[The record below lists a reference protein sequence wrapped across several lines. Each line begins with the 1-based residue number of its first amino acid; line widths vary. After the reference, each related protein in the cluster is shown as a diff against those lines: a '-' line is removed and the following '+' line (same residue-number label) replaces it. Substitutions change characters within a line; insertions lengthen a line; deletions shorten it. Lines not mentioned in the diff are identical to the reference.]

1 MEIKS
6 FTSEG
11 MSVKSEGSNLYIEG
25 YGAVYGN
32 VDSYKDIV
40 QAGAFDAFL
49 VSEDA
54 KRVKF
59 CYCHSMREVIGKVE
73 EMKSDETGLWF
84 RVKISNTT
92 LGRDVATLIED
103 EALTEFSIGY
113 KTEDSIYKDDG
124 VRVLT
129 KLTLYEISVVSRA
142 ANPKATLTSTE
153 RKEEQPEEEK
163 TAIREMSY
171 AQLKAELEELEGRK
185 AEILAYMNARVLER
199 VNINNLN

>member
-6 FTSEG
+6 FTNEG
-11 MSVKSEGSNLYIEG
+11 MSVKSEGQNLYIEG
-25 YGAVYGN
+25 YAAVYGN

-49 VSEDA
+49 ASEDA

-59 CYCHSMREVIGKVE
+59 CYSHSMREVIGKVE
-73 EMKSDETGLWF
+73 EMKSDEKGLWF
-84 RVKISNTT
+84 RAKISNTT
-92 LGRDVATLIED
+92 LGKDVATLIDD

-129 KLTLYEISVVSRA
+129 KLSLYEISVVSRA
-142 ANPKATLTSTE
+142 ANPKATLTGTE
-153 RKEEQPEEEK
+153 RKEEQMDKEP
-163 TAIREMSY
+163 TALDQMNY
-171 AQLKAELEELEGRK
+171 AQLKAELDVLEGRK
-185 AEILAYMNARVLER
+185 AEIRAQMCARVFEK

>member
-6 FTSEG
+6 FTNEG

-49 VSEDA
+49 ASEDA

-73 EMKSDETGLWF
+73 EMKSDEKGLWF

-124 VRVLT
+124 VRLLT
-129 KLTLYEISVVSRA
+129 KLKLYEISVVSRA

-153 RKEEQPEEEK
+153 RKEEQPEKK
-163 TAIREMSY
+163 TALKEMSY

-185 AEILAYMNARVLER
+185 AEIRAQMCARVFEK
-199 VNINNLN
+199 VNINN

>member
-1 MEIKS
+1 MENKS
-6 FTSEG
+6 FTNEG
-11 MSVKSEGSNLYIEG
+11 VSVKSEGNNLYIEG

-49 VSEDA
+49 ASDEA

-59 CYCHSMREVIGKVE
+59 CYCHSMREVVGKVE
-73 EMKSDETGLWF
+73 ELKSDEKGLWF

-92 LGRDVATLIED
+92 LGKDVATLIED

-129 KLTLYEISVVSRA
+129 KLSLYEISVVSRA
-142 ANPKATLTSTE
+142 ANPKATLTGTE
-153 RKEEQPEEEK
+153 RKEEQEMKP
-163 TAIREMSY
+163 AISGMSY
-171 AQLKAELEELEGRK
+171 DQLKAELVELEGRK
-185 AEILAYMNARVLER
+185 AEVRAQMCARVLEK

>member
-1 MEIKS
+1 MENKS
-6 FTSEG
+6 FTNEG
-11 MSVKSEGSNLYIEG
+11 VSVKSEGNNLYIEG

-49 VSEDA
+49 ASDEA

-59 CYCHSMREVIGKVE
+59 CYCHSMREVVGKVE
-73 EMKSDETGLWF
+73 ELKSDEKGLWF

-92 LGRDVATLIED
+92 LGKDVATLIED

-129 KLTLYEISVVSRA
+129 KLSLYEISVVSRA
-142 ANPKATLTSTE
+142 ANPKATLTGTE
-153 RKEEQPEEEK
+153 RKDEQEKEKK
-163 TAIREMSY
+163 TAIKEMSY
-171 AQLKAELEELEGRK
+171 AQLKAELDVLEGRK
-185 AEILAYMNARVLER
+185 AEIRAQMCARVLER

>member
-6 FTSEG
+6 FTNEG
-11 MSVKSEGSNLYIEG
+11 MSVKSEGQNLYIEG
-25 YGAVYGN
+25 YAAVYGN

-49 VSEDA
+49 ASEDA

-59 CYCHSMREVIGKVE
+59 CYSHSMREVIGKVE
-73 EMKSDETGLWF
+73 EMKSDDKGLWF
-84 RVKISNTT
+84 RAKISNTT
-92 LGRDVATLIED
+92 LGKDVATLIDD

-124 VRVLT
+124 VRLLT
-129 KLTLYEISVVSRA
+129 KLFLYEVSVVSRA
-142 ANPKATLTSTE
+142 ANPKATLTGTE
-153 RKEEQPEEEK
+153 RKDEQMDNKP
-163 TAIREMSY
+163 AALDQMSY
-171 AQLKAELEELEGRK
+171 AQLKAELEELEAKK
-185 AEILAYMNARVLER
+185 AEIRAQMCARVFEK

>member
-6 FTSEG
+6 FTNEG
-11 MSVKSEGSNLYIEG
+11 MSVKSEGQNLYIEG
-25 YGAVYGN
+25 YAAVYGN

-49 VSEDA
+49 ASEDA

-59 CYCHSMREVIGKVE
+59 CYSHSMREVIGKVE
-73 EMKSDETGLWF
+73 EMKSDEKGLWF
-84 RVKISNTT
+84 RAKISNTT
-92 LGRDVATLIED
+92 LGKDVATLIDD

-124 VRVLT
+124 VRLLT
-129 KLTLYEISVVSRA
+129 KLFLYEVSVVSRA
-142 ANPKATLTSTE
+142 ANPKATLTGTE
-153 RKEEQPEEEK
+153 RKEEQMDKEP
-163 TAIREMSY
+163 TALDQMSY
-171 AQLKAELEELEGRK
+171 AQLKAELEELEAKK
-185 AEILAYMNARVLER
+185 AEIRAQMCARVFEK

>member
-6 FTSEG
+6 FTNEG
-11 MSVKSEGSNLYIEG
+11 MSVKSEGQNLYIEG
-25 YGAVYGN
+25 YAAVYGN

-49 VSEDA
+49 ASEDA

-59 CYCHSMREVIGKVE
+59 CYSHSMREVIGKVE
-73 EMKSDETGLWF
+73 EMKSDEKGLWF
-84 RVKISNTT
+84 RAKISNTT
-92 LGRDVATLIED
+92 LGKDVATLIDD

-124 VRVLT
+124 VRLLT
-129 KLTLYEISVVSRA
+129 KLSLYEISVVSRA
-142 ANPKATLTSTE
+142 ANPKATLTGTE
-153 RKEEQPEEEK
+153 RKEEQMDEK
-163 TAIREMSY
+163 PTALDQMDY
-171 AQLKAELEELEGRK
+171 AQLKAELDVLEGRK
-185 AEILAYMNARVLER
+185 ADIRAQMCARVFEK

>member
-1 MEIKS
+1 MENKS
-6 FTSEG
+6 FTGEG
-11 MSVKSEGSNLYIEG
+11 LSVKSEGTNLYIEG

-32 VDSYKDIV
+32 KDSYKDII
-40 QAGAFDAFL
+40 QAGAFDTFL
-49 VSEDA
+49 ASEDA

-59 CYCHSMREVIGKVE
+59 CYCHSMREVVGKVE
-73 EMKSDETGLWF
+73 EMKSDEKGLWF

-142 ANPKATLTSTE
+142 ANPKATLTGTE
-153 RKEEQPEEEK
+153 RKDEQMEEKK
-163 TAIREMSY
+163 TAIVEMSY
-171 AQLKAELEELEGRK
+171 TQLKAELEELEGRK
-185 AEILAYMNARVLER
+185 AEILACMSARVLEK

>member
-49 VSEDA
+49 ASEGA

-73 EMKSDETGLWF
+73 EMKSDEKGLWF

-92 LGRDVATLIED
+92 LGKDVATLIED

-124 VRVLT
+124 VRLLT

-153 RKEEQPEEEK
+153 RKEEQTEEEK
-163 TAIREMSY
+163 TALKEMSY

-185 AEILAYMNARVLER
+185 AEILAYMNVRVLER